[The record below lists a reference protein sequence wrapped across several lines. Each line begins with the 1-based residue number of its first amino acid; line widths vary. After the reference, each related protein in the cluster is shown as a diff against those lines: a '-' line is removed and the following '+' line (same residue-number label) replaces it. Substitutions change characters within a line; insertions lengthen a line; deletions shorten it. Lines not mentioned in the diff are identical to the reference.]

1 MLPDF
6 NKNLVTIVL
15 TVICIY
21 AMTRGLDNMAENCI
35 IIIASLATGER
46 VASSIGGKKNEI
58 TKKAKRV
65 SKKSSQAD

>member
-46 VASSIGGKKNEI
+46 VTNSIGVKKNA
-58 TKKAKRV
+58 KKAKRV
-65 SKKSSQAD
+65 SSKIKEV